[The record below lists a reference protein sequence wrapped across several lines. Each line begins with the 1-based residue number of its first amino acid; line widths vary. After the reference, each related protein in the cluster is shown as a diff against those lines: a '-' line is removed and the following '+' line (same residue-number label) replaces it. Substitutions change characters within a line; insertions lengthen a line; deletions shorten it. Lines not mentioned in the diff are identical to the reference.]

1 MQVKW
6 LQHPLQALSRVCKR
20 SRQLAVSDSNPE
32 PVDTTVY
39 ADPRVFPVPIGNE
52 TFLDIDGLDTG
63 RIRIRHEHDQ
73 FVIIVC
79 AEDRDSNQDIAE
91 QIEIPRAEEATDNR

>member
-6 LQHPLQALSRVCKR
+6 LRHPLQTLSRVCKQ
-20 SRQLAVSDSNPE
+20 SRQLAVSDPNPE
-32 PVDTTVY
+32 LIDTTVHP
-39 ADPRVFPVPIGNE
+39 DPRVFPIPIGNE

-73 FVIIVC
+73 FVIVVC
-79 AEDRDSNQDIAE
+79 EEDRDSNQDIAE
-91 QIEIPRAEEATDNR
+91 QIEIPRAEEATDDR